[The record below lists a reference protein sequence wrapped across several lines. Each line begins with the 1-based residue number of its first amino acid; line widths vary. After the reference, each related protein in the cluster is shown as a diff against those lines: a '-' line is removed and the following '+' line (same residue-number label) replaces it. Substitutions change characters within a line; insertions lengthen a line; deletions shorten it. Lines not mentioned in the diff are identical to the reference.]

1 MLTVAE
7 AARIAHRSVRT
18 LRRAYLS
25 GRMVAHR
32 DGNGRGVTIRY
43 GDLRAWLTAEVIGRS
58 PTRTIAR
65 AVARIDARARDDE
78 TSPTGNPELLAAALE
93 RRGRRARVA
102 ASPRRSSGSAD
113 AETA

>member
-25 GRMVAHR
+25 GNMVAHR
-32 DGNGRGVTIRY
+32 DGNGRGVSIRY

-58 PTRTIAR
+58 PTRTVAR
-65 AVARIDARARDDE
+65 AVARIDVRAPDEE

-93 RRGRRARVA
+93 RRRRRTRAS
-102 ASPRRSSGSAD
+102 ASPRPSSGSAGS
-113 AETA
+113 ATA